1 MKIQVRVKTGS
12 GKQEIESFG
21 DQKNC
26 AQFLGHS
33 KTSSFRCNRYLVYL
47 ESAPENNE
55 ANIELIKLMAK
66 HLGIPSTKLRIV
78 SGATGKDKT
87 LEVV

>member
-21 DQKNC
+21 N
-26 AQFLGHS
+26 
-33 KTSSFRCNRYLVYL
+33 NRYLVYL
-47 ESAPENNE
+47 ESQPENND
-55 ANIELIKLMAK
+55 ANIELIKLMAR